1 MELTTTVVTATP
13 SIETVIFG
21 DPAPALARIVNA
33 VETGTVTVVEAVP
46 GPLNA
51 NADLPEALRSE
62 TTRPEP
68 VIFSASTTGT
78 GVLAAAVATGTIVPV
93 AV

>member
-1 MELTTTVVTATP
+1 M
-13 SIETVIFG
+13 
-21 DPAPALARIVNA
+21 
-33 VETGTVTVVEAVP
+33 VEAVP
-46 GPLNA
+46 VPVNA

-68 VIFSASTTGT
+68 VIFSASTTET
-78 GVLAAAVATGTIVPV
+78 GVLAAAVATGTFVPV